1 MRLTPF
7 YTPWKHLDCK
17 ALIQKNWV
25 VKIIEKY
32 WWESNKVIKF
42 HYLSKQNYW
51 VFLILVYLCNVRYSW
66 NSNSLVDSSEV
77 YFRYIH
83 LIYADRK
90 NTGIS
95 PARKRTKVCRRF
107 KPSPYMAISLIFFIF
122 PFLWFFKNL
131 NPSINNGGWHYVIP
145 T

>member
-51 VFLILVYLCNVRYSW
+51 VFFILVYLCHVRYSW
-66 NSNSLVDSSEV
+66 NSNFLVDSSEV
-77 YFRYIH
+77 YFRCIRLIH
-83 LIYADRK
+83 VDRK
-90 NTGIS
+90 NTGIFCQKENKEIFKS
-95 PARKRTKVCRRF
+95 KISCIVCRRF
-107 KPSPYMAISLIFFIF
+107 KPSPYMAISLIFFYFPLSMIF
-122 PFLWFFKNL
+122 QKSQPLYK
-131 NPSINNGGWHYVIP
+131 
-145 T
+145 